1 MFGVT
6 NVRNGLPCHGRSRPR
21 WRQKMSPS
29 EHAFISFFFFFFN
42 YFICFILFL
51 FIHFFFLKFLNAFK
65 TQLEE
70 SSECAL
76 RDRDSNANLMM
87 ADCAFI
93 ASSSTSTLVCR
104 RFYGY

>member
-1 MFGVT
+1 MSETVCHVT
-6 NVRNGLPCHGRSRPR
+6 EGLDQDGARRCRH
-21 WRQKMSPS
+21 QNML
-29 EHAFISFFFFFFN
+29 
-42 YFICFILFL
+42 LFL
-51 FIHFFFLKFLNAFK
+51 FSFFLIILFALFYFHLFIFFFLKFLNAFK